1 MFKKRVNLKLKLS
14 KKSEKLSN
22 ILRNQKMLFFCVC
35 LYKMVDNSSEKWKNA
50 VVSVIKVHKNDNAN
64 KIRLLLF
71 CISDMS
77 KRWGV
82 GRGGA
87 IYDLI
92 DKEIKGKFG
101 A

>member
-71 CISDMS
+71 CISD
-77 KRWGV
+77 
-82 GRGGA
+82 
-87 IYDLI
+87 YL
-92 DKEIKGKFG
+92 
-101 A
+101 